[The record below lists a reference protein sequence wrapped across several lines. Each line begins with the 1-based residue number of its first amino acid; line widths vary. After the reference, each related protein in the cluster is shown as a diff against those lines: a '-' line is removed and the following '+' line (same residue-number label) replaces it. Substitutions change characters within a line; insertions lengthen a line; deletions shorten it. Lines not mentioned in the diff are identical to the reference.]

1 MEKILF
7 FCVFLYRILQITSSD
22 VSEQD
27 ATLLRFQLNGEIS
40 LKCNMTGKFEIIA
53 WYHQN
58 PDSGQLKLLM
68 SVMGNIWK
76 SYQIDHQR
84 LNAMD
89 KVSLVIKN
97 LTESDSGLYFCGT
110 RSGYSVMYFDKP
122 IRLQLEDKLT
132 DREDKV
138 HTVTEPPEDVEIT
151 DGLTMPERVLIFS
164 GVGLAVFVF
173 FLASVVTGGIIYCHG
188 WQKGWAAAK
197 LAGLTDQKSAK

>member
-7 FCVFLYRILQITSSD
+7 FCIFLYRILQITSSD
-22 VSEQD
+22 VSEHNV
-27 ATLLRFQLNGEIS
+27 TLLRFQLNGTIS
-40 LKCNMTGKFEIIA
+40 LKCNVTENHEIT

-58 PDSGQLKLLM
+58 PDSGQITLLM
-68 SVMGNIWK
+68 SPKDYRNQHMGSNT
-76 SYQIDHQR
+76 
-84 LNAMD
+84 
-89 KVSLVIKN
+89 VSLVINKLN
-97 LTESDSGLYFCGT
+97 ESNSGLYFCGRT
-110 RSGYSVMYFDKP
+110 YSGHSGYSAMYFDKP

-138 HTVTEPPEDVEIT
+138 HNVTEPPEDVEIT
-151 DGLTMPERVLIFS
+151 DEVMMTERELIFS

-197 LAGLTDQKSAK
+197 RAGLTDQKSAK